1 MNRWNSL
8 TQMIEHSMK
17 HATCTCSFVNIPNID
32 IHKIKNGLVQFKRI
46 EVSTNHNKVYGNRR
60 KYTCGNNFEKENI
73 DFKISFVRAMS
84 EGRALSCIIITIF
97 LSV

>member
-1 MNRWNSL
+1 MDRCNSL
-8 TQMIEHSMK
+8 SQMIEHSMK

-46 EVSTNHNKVYGNRR
+46 EVSTNHNKVYSNRR
-60 KYTCGNNFEKENI
+60 KYTFGNNFEKENI

-84 EGRALSCIIITIF
+84 E
-97 LSV
+97 

>member
-8 TQMIEHSMK
+8 SQMIEHSMK

-46 EVSTNHNKVYGNRR
+46 EVSTNHKTATG
-60 KYTCGNNFEKENI
+60 ENI
-73 DFKISFVRAMS
+73 HVGTILKKKTSISKFH
-84 EGRALSCIIITIF
+84 L
-97 LSV
+97 